1 MVVCALESTCVEEAV
16 GLSSA
21 GVAIASPL
29 AGRVRAVGP
38 TTSVV
43 PALAGVADDKLRDS
57 FAECARITRERAR
70 NFYHGLRLTPE
81 PRRGAIYS
89 IYTWMRAADD
99 LADEPTP
106 SSDRRV
112 QLADF
117 KQMTE
122 RLLAGEAPAS
132 TDPAWAAAFAATC
145 ASYPIDPI
153 IFAEM
158 LEGLEEDLDHPGYPD
173 DAALARY
180 CYRVAGTAGLACLW
194 IWGLKPG
201 ADAAKARDLALHRGQ
216 AFQRTNI
223 LRDFAQDFDEVPSR
237 RYVPE
242 AALKAHNLTAE
253 DVRNWTDHTRCT
265 ALVAEQARITRE
277 HYTASAELESMI
289 DPACAPTLWAMTRIY
304 GGLLELIEQDPSRIA
319 GDKRIRLAG
328 AKKASIALGA
338 ALWARVGRW

>member
-1 MVVCALESTCVEEAV
+1 
-16 GLSSA
+16 LSSA

-38 TTSVV
+38 TTGVV
-43 PALAGVADDKLRDS
+43 PTLAGVAEARLRES

-106 SSDRRV
+106 SVERRV
-112 QLADF
+112 KLAEF
-117 KQMTE
+117 RAMTE
-122 RLLAGEAPAS
+122 RLLAGEAPAAHE
-132 TDPAWAAAFAATC
+132 PEWAAAFAATC

-158 LEGLEEDLDHPGYPD
+158 LEGLEEDLDHPGYAN
-173 DAALARY
+173 DAALAQY

-194 IWGLKPG
+194 IWGLKEG
-201 ADAAKARDLALHRGQ
+201 VDAAKARELALHRGQ

-223 LRDFAQDFDEVPSR
+223 LRDFAQDFDETPSR
-237 RYVPE
+237 RYIPA
-242 AALKAHNLTAE
+242 AALAAHDMTAE
-253 DVRNWTDHTRCT
+253 DLRAWRDDARCT
-265 ALVAEQARITRE
+265 ALVLEQVKITRD
-277 HYTASAELESMI
+277 HYAASGELETMI

-304 GGLLELIEQDPSRIA
+304 SGLLDLIEQEPSRIA

-338 ALWARVGRW
+338 ALWAKVGRW